1 MQLIP
6 LNRSMQLLQSQLLVN
21 KFIMSSM
28 LSIQNLF
35 NMLNMLNP
43 MVSPKGQLQG
53 QFPSEL
59 FANLL
64 QSDLD
69 HLNNQCADLKLHH
82 STCSDLLNNLSDFL
96 KLHDQFEDFT
106 TTSPIEHLVV
116 VLNLPI
122 LITSEDQTSTRSQ
135 EPQQKLQHQQ

>member
-1 MQLIP
+1 MGLVTNMVMVTMVNIIMELITQLTMQLHTQLIP
-6 LNRSMQLLQSQLLVN
+6 PNRSMQLLQSQLLVN
-21 KFIMSSM
+21 KFIMFNM

-43 MVSPKGQLQG
+43 MVSPKGRLQG

-69 HLNNQCADLKLHH
+69 HLNNQCADLKPQYV
-82 STCSDLLNNLSDFL
+82 SFFTSAL
-96 KLHDQFEDFT
+96 KCC
-106 TTSPIEHLVV
+106 
-116 VLNLPI
+116 
-122 LITSEDQTSTRSQ
+122 QT
-135 EPQQKLQHQQ
+135 EM